1 MSFYTINRH
10 NQLVCN
16 YFNGTR
22 NILNATVESI
32 SLEKNIENI
41 IKYCQLLLYENDIFD
56 DFEFNTEQLNIHKQ
70 FITKK
75 LDYFNQL
82 IEYKIESEIR
92 DKYRILE
99 NILGHIEFEYI
110 INEELI
116 KNKHVRLS
124 RDMLLEMI
132 LPTDNEF

>member
-1 MSFYTINRH
+1 MSFYTINRN
-10 NQLVCN
+10 NQLVFN
-16 YFNGTR
+16 YINGTR
-22 NILNATVESI
+22 NILNDTVESI

-56 DFEFNTEQLNIHKQ
+56 DFKFNTEQLNIHKQ
-70 FITKK
+70 FITRK
-75 LDYFNQL
+75 LDYLNQL
-82 IEYKIESEIR
+82 MEYKIESEIR

-116 KNKHVRLS
+116 RNKHVRLS

-132 LPTDNEF
+132 LPNSEF